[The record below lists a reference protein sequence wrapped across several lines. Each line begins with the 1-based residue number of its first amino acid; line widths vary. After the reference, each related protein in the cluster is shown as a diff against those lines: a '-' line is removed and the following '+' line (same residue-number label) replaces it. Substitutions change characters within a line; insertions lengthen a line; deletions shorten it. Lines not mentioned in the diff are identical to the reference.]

1 MDMKTIRK
9 NVLAISG
16 STRKKSTNTY
26 VLEWIRKLANDQFE
40 IEFFSHIDSLP
51 HFNPDL
57 DDENVPDLI
66 EELRSK
72 IDQADGVI
80 ICTPEYVFSLP
91 GALKNTLEWT
101 VSTTVFSG
109 KPVALITASGL
120 GEKAS
125 EQLALIMST
134 LGANFDQQTQL
145 LIQAARSKVDADK
158 IDPLTRQNLVQL
170 INAFNDPKTSV
181 SGLHRVRIRTTQ
193 IGSAQ
198 SVGHS
203 L

>member
-1 MDMKTIRK
+1 MDMETIRK
-9 NVLAISG
+9 SVLAISG
-16 STRKKSTNTY
+16 STRKKSTNTH
-26 VLEWIRKLANDQFE
+26 VLEWIRKLAHDQFE

-66 EELRSK
+66 RELRRK

-91 GALKNTLEWT
+91 GALKNALEWT

-134 LGANFDQQTQL
+134 LGAHFDQQTQL
-145 LIQAARSKVDADK
+145 LIQAARSKVDADR
-158 IDPLTRQNLVQL
+158 IDPSTHQSLVEL
-170 INAFNDPKTSV
+170 IKAFNDTITVK
-181 SGLHRVRIRTTQ
+181 
-193 IGSAQ
+193 
-198 SVGHS
+198 
-203 L
+203 